1 MTRIAFQGEPGAF
14 SQEMIFRTFGAD
26 TPTLPCHTFLDLFRA
41 VADGSADLGM
51 VPIEN
56 STAGSINQS
65 YDLLLDYDLKITRE
79 AILRVRQALLAH
91 TDVIESDIRRVYSH
105 PAAVVQ
111 CEKLIAARGWE
122 PVAAYDT
129 AGAAKQLAASC
140 GANAAAIASETA
152 ARIYQ
157 LQILARD
164 IQDLANNFA
173 CFFIISKQELP
184 RAANAKTR
192 FFLPHGTFPARFTS
206 APANLPGA
214 ASISPN
220 WNRAPTANIPG
231 TIFYLDFEGHR
242 DDAPCRD
249 ALAGMCDKTDFVR
262 VLGSYPAATMPDED
276 RDRRPQTTDCV
287 RSAVIRRWSY
297 FRRRRRE

>member
-14 SQEMIFRTFGAD
+14 SQEAIFQTFGAD
-26 TPTLPCHTFLDLFRA
+26 APTMPCHMFLDLFRA

-79 AILRVRQALLAH
+79 AILRVRHALLAR
-91 TDVIESDIRRVYSH
+91 TGVTESDIRRVYSH
-105 PAAVVQ
+105 PAALAQ
-111 CEKLIAARGWE
+111 CEKFIAARGWE
-122 PVAAYDT
+122 SVAAYDT
-129 AGAAKQLAASC
+129 AGAAKQLAA
-140 GANAAAIASETA
+140 AHEPTAAAIASETA
-152 ARIYQ
+152 ARIYN

-164 IQDLANNFA
+164 IQDLANNFTR
-173 CFFIISKQELP
+173 FFIIGKQELP
-184 RAANAKTR
+184 RAANAKTSILFATR
-192 FFLPHGTFPARFTS
+192 HI
-206 APANLPGA
+206 PGA
-214 ASISPN
+214 LHQCLGEFAARGINLAKLESRPDRKHP
-220 WNRAPTANIPG
+220 WHY
-231 TIFYLDFEGHR
+231 IFYLDFEGHR

-249 ALAGMCDKTDFVR
+249 ALAGMCDKTDFLR

-276 RDRRPQTTDCV
+276 RDRRSLTTDYV

-297 FRRRRRE
+297 F